1 MHSFQLRSIAVADS
15 AWKYSHSQLISSHW
29 KDNSTICIR
38 SRKINVV
45 QRTNNIGIF
54 ALHSAVC
61 NVQCSAMCNAIQ
73 YKYCIVP
80 FWELDSFLRKV
91 GQKWWASV
99 TKENLISMHTWSW
112 KPVMVWCSC
121 MLQVFSHVTI
131 SALVQVL
138 LIDQNSRTWTKCT
151 TCILSSLK

>member
-61 NVQCSAMCNAIQ
+61 NVQCSAMCNAMQSTMQCNVQCNTVQIL
-73 YKYCIVP
+73 YCSV
-80 FWELDSFLRKV
+80 LRT
-91 GQKWWASV
+91 GQLSEKSWSKMVSIRDQGKFNIHAY
-99 TKENLISMHTWSW
+99 LILETSYGLM
-112 KPVMVWCSC
+112 
-121 MLQVFSHVTI
+121 
-131 SALVQVL
+131 
-138 LIDQNSRTWTKCT
+138 
-151 TCILSSLK
+151 